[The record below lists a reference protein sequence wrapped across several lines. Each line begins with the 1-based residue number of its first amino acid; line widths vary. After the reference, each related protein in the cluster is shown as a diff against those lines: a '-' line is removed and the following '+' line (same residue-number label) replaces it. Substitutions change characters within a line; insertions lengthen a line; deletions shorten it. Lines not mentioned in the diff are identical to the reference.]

1 MGSYGNFI
9 YVSVNFRMHSFGFL
23 STEDENAMIGSK
35 IQKTLLCFAK
45 KKCKERVIKFVIKI

>member
-35 IQKTLLCFAK
+35 IQKTLLYFAK
-45 KKCKERVIKFVIKI
+45 KMQRASDKVCY

>member
-35 IQKTLLCFAK
+35 YRNNYYILQK
-45 KKCKERVIKFVIKI
+45 KIH